1 MKKQDKK
8 RTGNYYAIVIPSI
21 LAFALAGVYSIVDGF
36 FIGQK
41 LGDAGLASV
50 TIGYPLAVFIQAVGT
65 GLGMAGAIR
74 YTVYGAQGQKKEQE
88 ECYTAAV
95 MLLVLVSVV
104 LTVLFLAG
112 LYPILAFLGA
122 EGDILEMTADY
133 VRLLAYGTIFQLLAT
148 GLVPFIR
155 NMGGTTYAMVSM
167 ILGFVTNIILDYVL
181 VWWIPLGMSG
191 AALATVIGQAVTML
205 AAVGYLW
212 RKRPGMRLPGREKLL
227 ETWGRMARI
236 GAAPFGMTLSPTI
249 TLVLMNRFLQI
260 YGGEQAV
267 AVYGCIDYVVAI
279 AYMLLQ
285 GVGDG
290 SQPLISEC
298 YGEKDVKGAWGNR
311 SLAYKTAGVITAAC
325 VAGLYL
331 ARNQIGP
338 LFGASAETAAEVG
351 IRLPL
356 FLGALLFVAFVRV
369 TSSYCYATERAMFS
383 YVLVYAEPILSL
395 TAMLT
400 IPPRLGLDGVWC
412 AIPLAQVVTG
422 IIAAGIK
429 IRVDTTENML

>member
-1 MKKQDKK
+1 MKKHDPKTA
-8 RTGNYYAIVIPSI
+8 RNYYAIVVPSI

-50 TIGYPLAVFIQAVGT
+50 TIGYPLAVLIQAVGT
-65 GLGMAGAIR
+65 GLGLAGAIR
-74 YTVYGAQGQKKEQE
+74 YTVYGAQGKKHDQE

-95 MLLVLVSVV
+95 ILLLLVSAV
-104 LTVLFLAG
+104 LTAAFLAG

-133 VRLLAYGTIFQLLAT
+133 VRMLAYGTVFQLLAT

-191 AALATVIGQAVTML
+191 AALATVIGQAVTMA
-205 AAVGYLW
+205 AAVGFLLH
-212 RKRPGMRLPGREKLL
+212 KRPGMCIPGREKLL
-227 ETWGRMARI
+227 ETWGKMVRI
-236 GAAPFGMTLSPTI
+236 GVAPFGMTLSPTV

-298 YGEKDVKGAWGNR
+298 YGERNVKGAWGNR
-311 SLAYKTAGVITAAC
+311 RLAYKTAGVITAAC

-338 LFGASAETAAEVG
+338 LFGASAETAGEVG

-369 TSSYCYATERAMFS
+369 TGSYCYATERAMFS

-412 AIPLAQVVTG
+412 AIPLAQLVTG
-422 IIAAGIK
+422 VIALGIK
-429 IRVDTTENML
+429 IRVDTAENSL